1 MRVLRDTIPTWRAII
16 ADCGIRMD
24 DIINSN
30 SYFRSDASLIGTD
43 GKTLN
48 GRQRED
54 TFVMFELQSDKFIL
68 NENENGQSKTLI
80 EGKLILDIYGELAHD
95 AGIKI
100 YSKLFQPDTLLKLIE
115 SGIGLNPDISI
126 NNLYETIY
134 GVQWNKTNMEIK
146 FTYEHKWEQESE
158 QITEISLIR
167 MKGI

>member
-1 MRVLRDTIPTWRAII
+1 MRVLRDTIPTWREII

-24 DIINSN
+24 DIINAN
-30 SYFRSDASLIGTD
+30 SYFRSDAGLIGTD

-68 NENENGQSKTLI
+68 NQNENGESKTLI

-100 YSKLFQPDTLLKLIE
+100 YSKLFQSDTLLKLIE
-115 SGIGLNPDISI
+115 AKIGLNPDISI

-134 GVQWNKTNMEIK
+134 GVQ
-146 FTYEHKWEQESE
+146 
-158 QITEISLIR
+158 
-167 MKGI
+167 